1 MLCKFGTFITFA
13 LFKRGAKEWKNLRS
27 KKMASSETFKDFVL
41 GRLEQCAREYLN
53 GAFAFSARKMFG
65 EYCVYIS
72 EFGRLESQ
80 RSKKVLFLLCDE
92 QVFVKKYEALGEI
105 TSEYEGFFAL
115 GYTFEGAREHYI
127 LDIENLELLAKIV
140 QSTLPY
146 LPTPKPKNTHQ
157 SKHTKTRKPKLARI
171 ITNDDF

>member
-1 MLCKFGTFITFA
+1 
-13 LFKRGAKEWKNLRS
+13 
-27 KKMASSETFKDFVL
+27 MASSEAFKDFVL
-41 GRLEQCAREYLN
+41 ERLEQCAREYLN

-72 EFGRLESQ
+72 EFGNLESQ

-92 QVFVKKYEALGEI
+92 QVFIKKYEVLDEI

-115 GYTFEGAREHYI
+115 GFPFVGAREHYI

-146 LPTPKPKNTHQ
+146 LPTPKSKNTHQ
-157 SKHTKTRKPKLARI
+157 SKRAKARKPNLLEQ
-171 ITNDDF
+171 

>member
-1 MLCKFGTFITFA
+1 
-13 LFKRGAKEWKNLRS
+13 
-27 KKMASSETFKDFVL
+27 MASSEAFKDFVL
-41 GRLEQCAREYLN
+41 ERLEQCAREYLN
-53 GAFAFSARKMFG
+53 VAFTFSARKMFG

-92 QVFVKKYEALGEI
+92 RVFIKKYEVLNEI

-115 GYTFEGAREHYI
+115 GFPFVGAREHYI

-140 QSTLPY
+140 KSTLPY
-146 LPTPKPKNTHQ
+146 LPTPKPKKYTQ
-157 SKHTKTRKPKLARI
+157 KQTRKSKKVKIARAI
-171 ITNDDF
+171 KNDDF

>member
-1 MLCKFGTFITFA
+1 
-13 LFKRGAKEWKNLRS
+13 
-27 KKMASSETFKDFVL
+27 MASSEAFKDFVL
-41 GRLEQCAREYLN
+41 ERLEQCAREYLN
-53 GAFAFSARKMFG
+53 GAFAFSVQKMFG

-72 EFGRLESQ
+72 EFERLESQ

-92 QVFVKKYEALGEI
+92 QVFIKKYEVLDEI
-105 TSEYEGFFAL
+105 TSEYEGFFTL
-115 GYTFEGAREHYI
+115 GFPFVGAREHYI

-157 SKHTKTRKPKLARI
+157 SKRAKARKQI
-171 ITNDDF
+171 C